1 MVDITKNTSKTKY
14 RQDGYLQQ
22 PKDLQYR
29 YEDVILDLDG
39 YEVANDDGCFNSFGF
54 GKRKVI
60 DEPHEYE
67 LIDIELFRARLLG
80 ARND

>member
-14 RQDGYLQQ
+14 RQDGYL
-22 PKDLQYR
+22 PPPENLQYR
-29 YEDVILDLDG
+29 YEDVQLASDSD
-39 YEVANDDGCFNSFGF
+39 EVANDDGCFNSFGF